1 MRDKIKIMNKLKT
14 KWLLLVFLLM
24 GNLPFG
30 LNMVSAQETDYIIKK
45 GDVLTIAVMGHP
57 EFSLERIIV
66 LPDGFIQ
73 FPGLGSIQA
82 SGMSVKTFTKLVTD
96 NVSKFVLNPI
106 VTVFIYALPSQV
118 VNVIGYVNKPGQIPI
133 FEKIS
138 VMDAISRAGGIKFI
152 KKAKKIIVIRADQTY
167 EEILVKDIFNKDKE
181 KRISKLLDIGDT
193 VYVVEP
199 KEVNWAQLSFFT
211 TLGYIIIS
219 VVNIIL

>member
-1 MRDKIKIMNKLKT
+1 MSRLKIKFSLLV
-14 KWLLLVFLLM
+14 LLLTGFF
-24 GNLPFG
+24 PFAT
-30 LNMVSAQETDYIIKK
+30 NAINAQDTDYIIKK

-82 SGMSVKTFTKLVTD
+82 SGMSVKSFTKLVTD

-118 VNVIGYVNKPGQIPI
+118 INVIGYVNRPGQIPI

-152 KKAKKIIVIRADQTY
+152 KKAKKIIVIRADQSY
-167 EEILVKDIFNKDKE
+167 EEISVKNIYSNDTE
-181 KRISKLLDIGDT
+181 KRTIKLLDIGDT

-199 KEVNWAQLSFFT
+199 KEINWSQLSFFT
-211 TLGYIIIS
+211 TLGYVIIS
-219 VVNIIL
+219 LINILN

>member
-1 MRDKIKIMNKLKT
+1 MSRLKIKFSLLV
-14 KWLLLVFLLM
+14 LLLTGF
-24 GNLPFG
+24 LPFAT
-30 LNMVSAQETDYIIKK
+30 NTINAQDTDYIIKK

-82 SGMSVKTFTKLVTD
+82 SGMSVKSFTKLVTD

-118 VNVIGYVNKPGQIPI
+118 INVIGYVNRPGQIPI

-152 KKAKKIIVIRADQTY
+152 KKAKKIIVIRADQSY
-167 EEILVKDIFNKDKE
+167 EEISVKNIYSNDTE
-181 KRISKLLDIGDT
+181 KRTIKLLDIGDT

-199 KEVNWAQLSFFT
+199 KEINWSQLSFFT
-211 TLGYIIIS
+211 TLGYVIIS
-219 VVNIIL
+219 LINILN

>member
-1 MRDKIKIMNKLKT
+1 MNKLKT
-14 KWLLLVFLLM
+14 KWLLVVFLLI
-24 GNLPFG
+24 GNLLFG
-30 LNMVSAQETDYIIKK
+30 LNMANAQESDYIIKK

-82 SGMSVKTFTKLVTD
+82 SGMSVKSFTKLVTD

-106 VTVFIYALPSQV
+106 VTVFIYALPSQI
-118 VNVIGYVNKPGQIPI
+118 VNVIGYVNRPGQISI
-133 FEKIS
+133 YEKIS

-152 KKAKKIIVIRADQTY
+152 NKCKKIIVIRSDQSY

-181 KRISKLLDIGDT
+181 KRVSKLLDIGDT
-193 VYVVEP
+193 VYVVDP
-199 KEVNWAQLSFFT
+199 KEVNWSRLSFFT
-211 TLGYIIIS
+211 TLAYIIIS
-219 VVNIIL
+219 AIRLF

>member
-1 MRDKIKIMNKLKT
+1 MNKLKT
-14 KWLLLVFLLM
+14 KLLLLTFLLM
-24 GNLPFG
+24 GILPFG
-30 LNMVSAQETDYIIKK
+30 LNMVSAQESDYIIKK

-82 SGMSVKTFTKLVTD
+82 SGMSVKSFTKLVTD

-106 VTVFIYALPSQV
+106 VTVFIYALPSQI

-152 KKAKKIIVIRADQTY
+152 KKAKKIIVIRADQSY

-181 KRISKLLDIGDT
+181 KRVSKLLDIGDT

-219 VVNIIL
+219 VIRLF

>member
-1 MRDKIKIMNKLKT
+1 MSRLKIKFSLLV
-14 KWLLLVFLLM
+14 LLLTGF
-24 GNLPFG
+24 LPFAT
-30 LNMVSAQETDYIIKK
+30 NAINAQDTDYIIKK

-82 SGMSVKTFTKLVTD
+82 SGMSVKSFTKLVTD

-118 VNVIGYVNKPGQIPI
+118 INVIGYVNRPGQITI

-152 KKAKKIIVIRADQTY
+152 KKAKKIIVIRADQSY
-167 EEILVKDIFNKDKE
+167 EEISVKNIYSNDTE
-181 KRISKLLDIGDT
+181 KRTIKLLDIGDT

-199 KEVNWAQLSFFT
+199 KEINWSQLSFFT
-211 TLGYIIIS
+211 TLGYVIIS
-219 VVNIIL
+219 LISILN